1 MRWTTVSGAAILTV
15 LMAMSTWGQRSAG
28 ATVKGPASGK
38 RMALSSL
45 SAKGARVTALLPRG
59 PRSGRSLPTVEA
71 RSASADPTPQT
82 ISCSGAPTLV
92 FGTPTTATLSAT
104 SAQLNWTG
112 CFGTTYQWPG
122 GEKVFV
128 INTTGLGTRDLRVSL
143 SGIPSGKDPDL
154 FLLTPYCLTG
164 SCAAYGDNT
173 LVVPDLPEGSYYLVL
188 DDYNGQFSYSCTVTA
203 YAAQS
208 TYLVDADGS
217 NLGAGYPDVAATYGA
232 ALTALGYDYTSL
244 ELTTNAS
251 NAPSAGTLLGYK
263 RVVWVTGQYDGLN
276 VTRGKVIA
284 DAQAT
289 AFQTFLDSGGELLL
303 VSQGYLREASGAL
316 DIKMAESSFA
326 YQYLH
331 VSAVT
336 NDMSSYLYNLIGENG
351 DGIGDDGNLA
361 TPTTALYVGSSSP
374 VASNPVGMDTMFGT
388 PSFRA
393 DNGKAGV
400 LWYDGALAGGDSSK
414 LVFASFPMENTSP
427 GGDFETFLSRALSF
441 MDNYT
446 YAPVATGA
454 GFVDGSNANGIPD
467 PGETIGIE
475 FILQNDDSK
484 AHTAQAYLVMH
495 DAFLSPQKVNADLG
509 TIAASGCSPD
519 PACRQGSTI
528 FDIDVA
534 AGCPVGHRA
543 EFTINY
549 WLDGAWYD
557 GPSFGLWVGQAKV
570 FLVKDE
576 QLFPN
581 TSPALV
587 AYQNALNGA
596 GVSYAEYDTAFYGS
610 PWYNDTSYMSN
621 SNMISYGAVVWA
633 TGADFAYTLLPYS
646 SVATT
651 SSDERELQLLLRGGG
666 RLLLC
671 SQDYFYDYFGGT
683 SCNPSCAV
691 TTTRPFPRDDLGIA
705 TVKQE
710 AYSGV
715 DTTATGQTGEDV
727 CTGMSF
733 AVVNNLSIPNYCD
746 EVATKAVSPYPV
758 PRSLFNYPDGK
769 PGALLYEGLVYSGT
783 SSARLATFLFPF
795 ENLEE
800 GADFNSKTLLMKR
813 ILYWFSFGDRK
824 SPAYSYPADTLLTW
838 GFHPVTGARV
848 WTWTAVTANRLGQT
862 IPTHYHMYRGT
873 SPTALSKDSLEYT
886 RNYLGDSTTPSGG
899 QCFYYKV
906 RVSDILEIEGPDT
919 P

>member
-1 MRWTTVSGAAILTV
+1 MRRISVVAAAILAV
-15 LMAMSTWGQRSAG
+15 SFGAG
-28 ATVKGPASGK
+28 LAAHPPLRGEVRRPPAHRGERIGALAARGPYAP
-38 RMALSSL
+38 AI
-45 SAKGARVTALLPRG
+45 LPRG
-59 PRSGRSLPTVEA
+59 GNGRAAQAE
-71 RSASADPTPQT
+71 SAGSMSADPSPQN
-82 ISCSGAPTLV
+82 ISCTGAPTLV
-92 FGTPTTATLSAT
+92 FGTATTATLSA
-104 SAQLNWTG
+104 SSSQLNWTG

-128 INTTGLGTRDLRVSL
+128 INTAGMGTRDLRVSL
-143 SGIPSGKDPDL
+143 SNIPSGKDPDL
-154 FLLTPYCLTG
+154 FLLTSCLSG
-164 SCAAYGDNT
+164 SCVAFGDNT

-203 YAAQS
+203 YAA
-208 TYLVDADGS
+208 TGTLLVDADGS
-217 NLGAGYPDVAATYGA
+217 NLGAGYPNVGGAYGT
-232 ALTALGYDYTSL
+232 ALTNLGYAYTSL

-251 NAPSAGTLLGYK
+251 NSPSAATLAGYK

-276 VTRGKVIA
+276 GTRGKVLT

-289 AFQTFLDSGGELLL
+289 AFQTLVDSGGELLL
-303 VSQGYLREASGAL
+303 VSQGYLREASGGL
-316 DIKMAESSFA
+316 DVKMGESTFA
-326 YQYLH
+326 YQYLQ

-336 NDMSSYLYNLIGENG
+336 NDMSSYLLNLTGENG
-351 DGIGDDGNLA
+351 DGIGDDGDLL
-361 TPTTALYVGSSSP
+361 TPPTSVTFSASSP

-414 LVFASFPMENTSP
+414 LVFASFPLENASSSAQ
-427 GGDFETFLSRALSF
+427 FETVLMRALEF

-446 YAPVATGA
+446 YAPVSTGA
-454 GFVDGSNANGIPD
+454 GFVDGAVANGIPD

-484 AHTAQAYLVMH
+484 THTAQAYLVMH
-495 DAFLSPQKVNADLG
+495 DPFFSPEKDNADLG
-509 TIAASGCSPD
+509 TLAANTCTPS
-519 PACRQGSTI
+519 PACRQASTT
-528 FDIDVA
+528 FNIDVA

-549 WLDGAWYD
+549 WLDGSWYD

-576 QLFPN
+576 QVYPN

-587 AYQNALNGA
+587 AYKNALNGA
-596 GVSYAEYDTAFYGS
+596 AVSYAEYDTAFYGS

-621 SNMISYGAVVWA
+621 TNMISYGSVVWA
-633 TGADFAYTLLPYS
+633 TGSDFAYTLLPYTS
-646 SVATT
+646 STLATD
-651 SSDERELQLLLRGGG
+651 SSDEREIQLLLRGGG
-666 RLLLC
+666 RLFLC

-691 TTTRPFPRDDLGIA
+691 NTTRPFPRDDLGIA

-715 DTTATGQTGEDV
+715 DTTATAQSGEDV
-727 CTGMSF
+727 SSGMSF
-733 AVVNNLSIPNYCD
+733 ALVNNLSIPNYCD

-769 PGALLYEGLVYSGT
+769 AGALIYEGLVYGGSV
-783 SSARLATFLFPF
+783 SARLATFLFPF
-795 ENLEE
+795 ENLDE

-813 ILYWFSFGDRK
+813 LLYWFDFGDKK
-824 SPAYSYPADTLLTW
+824 SASYSYPADATLTW
-838 GFHPVTGARV
+838 GVHPVTGAPA
-848 WTWTAVTANRLGQT
+848 WNWTAVTVNRAGQT
-862 IPTHYHMYRGT
+862 IPTHYHIYRGT
-873 SPTALSKDSLEYT
+873 SPTGLAKDSLEYT
-886 RNYLGDSTTPSGG
+886 RNYLVDAATPSAG
-899 QCFYYKV
+899 QCLYYRV